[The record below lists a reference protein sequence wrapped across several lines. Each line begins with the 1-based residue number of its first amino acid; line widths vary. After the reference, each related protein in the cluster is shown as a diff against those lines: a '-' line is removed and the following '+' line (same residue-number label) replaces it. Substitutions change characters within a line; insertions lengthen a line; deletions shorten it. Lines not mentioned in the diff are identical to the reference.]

1 MDCRWLYEK
10 KEDLT
15 LTVSFTNTEIFINV
29 VNIIKEV
36 IEDERIDEDIRLEYG
51 NKILNLVK

>member
-1 MDCRWLYEK
+1 MK